1 MPVDEAAN
9 LPRDAKLMSL
19 LLQAMDIEDY
29 EGQVIPQLINFAHR
43 NPFA

>member
-1 MPVDEAAN
+1 MPVDD

-43 NPFA
+43 NIGWIDC